1 MQGRNRIATRV
12 DRLNQ
17 IQFRRQNLPRGKS
30 TFRFHQVRRIL
41 HRRFQRRQI
50 HFAQALRQGH
60 VQQFMLLHHRLA
72 LEHMGDG
79 MIQGLVFWFKD
90 TDWPDGLD

>member
-1 MQGRNRIATRV
+1 MQWRNGIATRI

-30 TFRFHQVRRIL
+30 AFGFDQFRRML

-50 HFAQALRQGH
+50 HFTLTLRQRDA
-60 VQQFMLLHHRLA
+60 QQFMLRHDRLA
-72 LEHMGDG
+72 LEDMGDG
-79 MIQGLVFWFKD
+79 VIQGLVLQAA
-90 TDWPDGLD
+90 TVRTCLTG